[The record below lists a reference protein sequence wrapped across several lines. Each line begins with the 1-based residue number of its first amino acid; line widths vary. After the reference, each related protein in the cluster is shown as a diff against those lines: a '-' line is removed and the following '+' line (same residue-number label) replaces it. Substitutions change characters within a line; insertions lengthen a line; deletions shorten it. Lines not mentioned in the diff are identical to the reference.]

1 MISKIKV
8 GDIVT
13 DDLTRTK
20 AKVIEVLEPGPRDM
34 LPGYRIDND
43 WLDGYRQAWEIW
55 TDEQL
60 KELEEELKKEPV
72 ISTQN
77 RTTYNHHGKPEEYPD
92 GYIPPFMCV
101 LQDDKDYQAGWYF
114 FDECGEAH
122 GPFSTFEETREL
134 LSKYE
139 P

>member
-1 MISKIKV
+1 MSSKIKV

-60 KELEEELKKEPV
+60 KELEEELKR
-72 ISTQN
+72 S
-77 RTTYNHHGKPEEYPD
+77 
-92 GYIPPFMCV
+92 
-101 LQDDKDYQAGWYF
+101 
-114 FDECGEAH
+114 
-122 GPFSTFEETREL
+122 L
-134 LSKYE
+134 L
-139 P
+139 